1 MNQHSLQLLDFPKLL
16 EMLGGYCQSDLGRN
30 LLLSLRPDNDVQV
43 FQRRRN
49 LYADILHLQ
58 EMTCTLPG
66 LFLED
71 LTEILLRVSPSG
83 AVLSG
88 EDLLRCRSLL
98 AVTAEVTEFLAEK
111 EVVTLPTLCR
121 LASRLD
127 PCADLRQKLDRSLD
141 ADGTVLDS
149 ASEKLRAIRRD
160 IAYTD
165 RQIQR
170 SLDDILKSYAE
181 TDILQDNFVTVRN
194 GRFVI
199 PVKREARSQMPG
211 FVHDLSNSGQTLF
224 LEPSA
229 TLEMGN
235 NLASLRLEERDEVRR
250 ILASLSS
257 GVRAQVDALRQ
268 NQQILAE
275 LDAANGVG
283 HWAVDY
289 HCLLPAFGG
298 RLRLEQARHP
308 LLQAHFRQEGQGR
321 KVVPLDFDLPK
332 GVSCLAITGSN
343 TGGKTVALKTIGLLA
358 LCAQSGLPV
367 PVGENSVFTIFDNVL
382 ADIGD
387 EQSLQTNL
395 STFSGHLHN
404 IADILD
410 EAPEGNCLVLL
421 DELGSG
427 TDPLEG
433 GALACGIL
441 DALAAMNTLTIATTH
456 LGMVKN
462 YVHSRKDMLN
472 AAVRFNIDSLQPE
485 YILDIGR
492 PGASHAL
499 HIARKLGL
507 PSSVLST
514 AEGMLSGEHL
524 RLEDMLS
531 RMENEQHRLDSSAEA
546 AAAARQ
552 EAEQLRTALEQE
564 KKEFRKQ
571 RRERLNAAF
580 TEAKDIVLETR
591 REMENLLRSLKE
603 ASAQPQELDAKT
615 KAVREQMALRL
626 AMLEKQEK
634 RTTERPAAPLSP
646 QDLRLGLKVWVPRL
660 ESHGRITG
668 LDTDGKQA
676 TVLVNGIAFTL
687 KTKELEKTREPDT
700 ADKKPQVIARQPRF
714 TGNTSHELVL
724 VGMRVEDAIA
734 RLDAYLN
741 DCLLA
746 RLQEVR
752 IVHGFGTGRL
762 RQGIHDWLRQQQHI
776 KSFRLGKDYSDPG
789 GAGCTIVTLF

>member
-1 MNQHSLQLLDFPKLL
+1 
-16 EMLGGYCQSDLGRN
+16 
-30 LLLSLRPDNDVQV
+30 
-43 FQRRRN
+43 
-49 LYADILHLQ
+49 
-58 EMTCTLPG
+58 
-66 LFLED
+66 
-71 LTEILLRVSPSG
+71 
-83 AVLSG
+83 
-88 EDLLRCRSLL
+88 
-98 AVTAEVTEFLAEK
+98 
-111 EVVTLPTLCR
+111 
-121 LASRLD
+121 
-127 PCADLRQKLDRSLD
+127 
-141 ADGTVLDS
+141 
-149 ASEKLRAIRRD
+149 
-160 IAYTD
+160 
-165 RQIQR
+165 
-170 SLDDILKSYAE
+170 
-181 TDILQDNFVTVRN
+181 
-194 GRFVI
+194 
-199 PVKREARSQMPG
+199 
-211 FVHDLSNSGQTLF
+211 LSNSGQTLF

-229 TLEMGN
+229 TLELGN
-235 NLASLRLEERDEVRR
+235 SLASLRLEERDEVRR
-250 ILASLSS
+250 ILAALSA
-257 GVRAQVDALRQ
+257 GVRANAEALRQ
-268 NQQILAE
+268 NQRILSE

-283 HWAVDY
+283 HWAIDY

-298 RLRLEQARHP
+298 RLRLDQARHP
-308 LLQAHFRQEGQGR
+308 LLQALFRQEGKGR

-343 TGGKTVALKTIGLLA
+343 TGGKTVALKTIGLLV

-367 PVGENSVFTIFDNVL
+367 PVGEDSVFTIFDNVL

-387 EQSLQTNL
+387 EQSLQANL

-404 IADILD
+404 IADILN

-441 DALAAMNTLTIATTH
+441 DALAAMNTLTVATTH

-472 AAVRFNIDSLQPE
+472 AAVRFNLDSLQPE

-499 HIARKLGL
+499 HIARKLGIS
-507 PSSVLST
+507 SSVLST

-531 RMENEQHRLDSSAEA
+531 RMESEQHKLMTSAEA
-546 AAAARQ
+546 AASARQ
-552 EAEQLRTALEQE
+552 EAEQLRNELEKE

-571 RRERLNAAF
+571 KREKLNAAF

-603 ASAQPQELDAKT
+603 ASAQPQEMNAKV

-626 AMLEKQEK
+626 AELEKQEK
-634 RTTERPAAPLSP
+634 RTAERPAQPLGP
-646 QDLRLGLKVWVPRL
+646 QDLRLGLKVFVPRL
-660 ESHGRITG
+660 EAHGRITS
-668 LDTDGKQA
+668 LDADGKQV
-676 TVLVNGIAFTL
+676 TVSINGIAFTL
-687 KTKELEKTREPDT
+687 KTKELEKTREPDN
-700 ADKKPQVIARQPRF
+700 ADKKPQVFARQPRF
-714 TGNTSHELVL
+714 TGEITHELVL

-734 RLDAYLN
+734 RLDSYLN

-746 RLQEVR
+746 KLQEVR

-762 RQGIHDWLRQQQHI
+762 RQGIHDWLRQQKHI
-776 KSFRLGKDYSDPG
+776 KSFRLGKDFSDPG